1 MAAEHLLRLDQ
12 SSGTRESVGILEVEH
27 YWRIQKKAR
36 AAPDLLGEV
45 LLEGGV
51 TQQSGAHH
59 HDGEYRALHEIA
71 RHPRTDAA
79 CHTVMV

>member
-1 MAAEHLLRLDQ
+1 LR
-12 SSGTRESVGILEVEH
+12 SSTTGAFR
-27 YWRIQKKAR
+27 KKAR
-36 AAPDLLGEV
+36 TAPDLLGEV

-59 HDGEYRALHEIA
+59 HNGEYRALHEIA

-79 CHTVMV
+79 CRAVKV